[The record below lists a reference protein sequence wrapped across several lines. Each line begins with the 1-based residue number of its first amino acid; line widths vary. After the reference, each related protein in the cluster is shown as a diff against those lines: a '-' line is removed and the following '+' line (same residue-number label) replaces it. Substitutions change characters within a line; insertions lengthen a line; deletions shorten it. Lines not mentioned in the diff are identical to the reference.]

1 MSTSAYNMSAIRSI
15 LEKGFPTQKLVHF
28 NSVQDVIKYLSK
40 NTGSKIS
47 QLSSGEL
54 AVIQSSASA
63 ATETATTGM
72 TTYAGGVVN
81 ISETTIA
88 AGERVVSST
97 GKITTLKSATTGYV
111 VSGSSNL
118 ATAGSLG
125 TVTELE
131 SAVVLTPKTVVI
143 CAVAAICGFA
153 IGDAIAGKIA
163 AEIDGRNFDW
173 STDTIVGNVLSS
185 SKNQIVTLIDKSGV
199 TRFSADL
206 MERLYQ
212 EMIKIGFFT
221 DETFPFNP
229 EKLKIG
235 EYFVY
240 SDFESPKTLALLQLN
255 LIKKAVDVDGFLE
268 KQKQGDFP
276 YLELTKGFND
286 KLFQLLEEQIN
297 SYNDNLTG
305 IGSMGINIYLGIK
318 DIGSAQFPQQIA
330 TVYWTCNLRRCDQT
344 GGRYEEINNSDFPN
358 HPKKRMYFENTEKNF
373 KFHVSN
379 TQRYSYMTGY
389 SSGLYVDNEIY
400 DGGIEIDRDSPTY
413 LTGSYNDISNPI
425 LDTPT
430 LWRYLYATE
439 TWNMGTITSTWNKKK
454 LDDAVVPD
462 TKMGLRQNFPDWA
475 KKAMELGTPTKTDA
489 KKKKQ
494 YLPGKVHSPTLDPN
508 NTATTSQSQAQSG
521 TNTEADTSD
530 ARETIGDVVD
540 TGIKPDVKPEPGVA
554 IPEVIIVDPKP
565 IPDPKPIKP
574 TPKPEIPTYDLSSSS
589 MFSIYSPSLSELNA
603 FAGFLWSGEFV
614 DNVVKLFQDP
624 MNAIIGLHQIY
635 TDPIIGPRTN
645 IYCGKLDS
653 HVNSRI
659 VAQQYKNI
667 NCGSI
672 TINEYFGDARDYDF
686 TNISIY
692 LPFIGIQQLNA
703 KDVVGGKISVDCVVD
718 VVTGTILYNI
728 SVTKSGVKQLLYTFN
743 GNCAVQLPITAY
755 NYSNI
760 ISNTIGIVA
769 SGVATI
775 ASGGGA
781 LPLLVGSAG
790 RALTSSKAEVQ
801 QSNTISSN
809 AGAMGIKKP
818 YLIINRQNAYTANAY
833 HTLQGYPSNINVS
846 LSTLSGYTRVKECHL
861 EGIPAT
867 DEELEEIYTLLKQGV
882 IL

>member
-54 AVIQSSASA
+54 AVIQSSATA

-81 ISETTIA
+81 ISKTTIA
-88 AGERVVSST
+88 AGEKVITAT
-97 GKITTLKSATTGYV
+97 GKIKTLESATTGYV

-229 EKLKIG
+229 EKLKKG

-240 SDFESPKTLALLQLN
+240 SDFESPKTLGLLQLD
-255 LIKKAVDVDGFLE
+255 LMKKAIDVDSFLE
-268 KQKQGDFP
+268 KQKQGDYP
-276 YLELTKGFND
+276 NLPVTKGYNERLFKALYEIINGIDD
-286 KLFQLLEEQIN
+286 KLE
-297 SYNDNLTG
+297 G
-305 IGSMGINIYLGIK
+305 IGSFCCSVWLGIK
-318 DIGSAQFPQQIA
+318 EGDYTDYA
-330 TVYWTCNLRRCDQT
+330 TLYFTMNIRRSNQK
-344 GGRYEEINNSDFPN
+344 GGRYEEINNPDFPQ
-358 HPKKRMYFENTEKNF
+358 HPYKRMYYENTNKDVQYYLRNF
-373 KFHVSN
+373 NSP
-379 TQRYSYMTGY
+379 YGYITGY
-389 SSGLYVDNEIY
+389 AEDNWTVDYKIEDSGVYTTDKQ
-400 DGGIEIDRDSPTY
+400 PTWT
-413 LTGSYNDISNPI
+413 TGSYTDISMPI

-430 LWRYLYATE
+430 LWRYVYATE
-439 TWNMGTITSTWNKKK
+439 VWNMGTITSTWNKKK
-454 LDDAVVPD
+454 LSDAVVPD
-462 TKMGLRQNFPDWA
+462 TKMGLRENFPDWA
-475 KKAMELGTPTKTDA
+475 KKAMELGTPTKENA

-521 TNTEADTSD
+521 INTEADTSD
-530 ARETIGDVVD
+530 ARESIGDVVD
-540 TGIKPDVKPEPGVA
+540 SGIKPDVKPEPGVV
-554 IPEVIIVDPKP
+554 IPEVIIPDPKP
-565 IPDPKPIKP
+565 IPEPKPIKP

-635 TDPIIGPRTN
+635 TDPIIGTRTN
-645 IYCGKLDS
+645 IYCGKIDS

-659 VAQQYKNI
+659 VAQQYKTI

-692 LPFIGIQQLNA
+692 LPFIGIKQLNS
-703 KDVVGGKISVDCVVD
+703 KDVVGGKISVDCIVD

-728 SVTKSGVKQLLYTFN
+728 SVTKKGVKQLLYTFN

-775 ASGGGA
+775 ASGGSA